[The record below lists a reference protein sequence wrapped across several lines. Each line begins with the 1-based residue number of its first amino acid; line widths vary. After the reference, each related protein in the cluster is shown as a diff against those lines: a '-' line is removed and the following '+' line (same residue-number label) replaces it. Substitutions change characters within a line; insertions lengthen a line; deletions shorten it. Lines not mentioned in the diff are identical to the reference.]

1 MNFILFTIS
10 EMILIASAFRKRV
23 LCNVA
28 DVVERKIKCPGIS
41 IYLLTVMPQS
51 QISAACRYES
61 ALSLCYS
68 VLTFKKRQDHQI
80 MQALVESLH
89 PSLLSKVAKQQ
100 SIIYE
105 VGLVFTS
112 TFLMLFKYLS

>member
-1 MNFILFTIS
+1 
-10 EMILIASAFRKRV
+10 MILNAGAVRKRL

-28 DVVERKIKCPGIS
+28 DGVKRKISCPRIS
-41 IYLLTVMPQS
+41 MYLLIVVPQS

-89 PSLLSKVAKQQ
+89 PSVLSKVAKQQ

-105 VGLVFTS
+105 VGFMFTS
-112 TFLMLFKYLS
+112 TFIMLFKYLS